1 MVRDREPQNEDLNE
15 DQRRQIVDEVDFVL
29 KGRDAGARGARRRVV
44 GVLLRVEHVAPHD
57 GRVGREVGDQ
67 EEPDRKDAAQ
77 RVKTPKQVVVALQKR
92 NA

>member
-1 MVRDREPQNEDLNE
+1 
-15 DQRRQIVDEVDFVL
+15 
-29 KGRDAGARGARRRVV
+29 
-44 GVLLRVEHVAPHD
+44 
-57 GRVGREVGDQ
+57 VGDQ